1 MHSFP
6 SVLRPGRLALALVP
20 FLLHS
25 TGVLA
30 QQGPAPRTLDTVRV
44 VDDRAG
50 TLTDISSTGSALGLS
65 VLDTPASLTVILREQ
80 LNARGNANLN
90 NAITWAGAIS
100 AMPHPGNG
108 LSALSSRGFTDSA
121 SVMRLYD
128 GIRQYGGVGVTFPF
142 DTWSIERIEVLRG
155 PASVIYGDGAIGGV
169 VNIVPKKP
177 HFGPVENELRA
188 TVGSQDTARLGV
200 GSGGALSSNLAYRL
214 DVSGNYSSGWVDRGY
229 NGDTTFSGA
238 LLWQA
243 RPDLQFTLTHAE
255 GYQRPMRYFGTPLVD
270 GQQLN
275 ALRHENYNVS
285 DSVIRFRDRWSQLD
299 AVWTPNNTVEWR
311 TRLYQ
316 VDSQRDWRNAE
327 AYVYN
332 ATTGLIDRSDNTQI
346 THNQDQTGLTSTLR
360 LRGGLGHM
368 DNTFAVGVDANR
380 AHFKHT
386 NNTYSGSSGPVD
398 LFNPVPG
405 RFISDAPN
413 IPRYRNSAEQYA
425 LFLEDRLALT
435 DRWSI
440 LAGLRHDR
448 AIVQRTDLISGQR
461 TFSKTYSNT
470 GWRTGTV
477 FALRPT
483 STLYAQFSQ
492 ASDPISGLLMIS
504 PSNGAFD
511 LSRGK
516 QVEVGFKQGFDG
528 GEWTLAAYRIR
539 KTGLLSRDPLN
550 PDRRVQ
556 VGAQTSK
563 GVEASLAWVFAPAW
577 SLDLNATVLKA
588 EFEDFLETTGSPV
601 IAVSRDG
608 NVPPNVA
615 ERLANAWVSW
625 QVATDWTVATGVRY
639 VGKRYADTANTLQ
652 LPGYATTDVTVSWQA
667 RPATRLTA
675 RVFNAF
681 DKTFYE
687 TAYYT
692 DTQWLRGA
700 DRRVE
705 FTVDHRF

>member
-1 MHSFP
+1 M
-6 SVLRPGRLALALVP
+6 
-20 FLLHS
+20 
-25 TGVLA
+25 
-30 QQGPAPRTLDTVRV
+30 
-44 VDDRAG
+44 
-50 TLTDISSTGSALGLS
+50 
-65 VLDTPASLTVILREQ
+65 
-80 LNARGNANLN
+80 
-90 NAITWAGAIS
+90 
-100 AMPHPGNG
+100 
-108 LSALSSRGFTDSA
+108 
-121 SVMRLYD
+121 
-128 GIRQYGGVGVTFPF
+128 
-142 DTWSIERIEVLRG
+142 
-155 PASVIYGDGAIGGV
+155 
-169 VNIVPKKP
+169 
-177 HFGPVENELRA
+177 
-188 TVGSQDTARLGV
+188 
-200 GSGGALSSNLAYRL
+200 
-214 DVSGNYSSGWVDRGY
+214 
-229 NGDTTFSGA
+229 
-238 LLWQA
+238 
-243 RPDLQFTLTHAE
+243 
-255 GYQRPMRYFGTPLVD
+255 
-270 GQQLN
+270 
-275 ALRHENYNVS
+275 
-285 DSVIRFRDRWSQLD
+285 
-299 AVWTPNNTVEWR
+299 
-311 TRLYQ
+311 
-316 VDSQRDWRNAE
+316 
-327 AYVYN
+327 
-332 ATTGLIDRSDNTQI
+332 
-346 THNQDQTGLTSTLR
+346 
-360 LRGGLGHM
+360 
-368 DNTFAVGVDANR
+368 
-380 AHFKHT
+380 
-386 NNTYSGSSGPVD
+386 
-398 LFNPVPG
+398 
-405 RFISDAPN
+405 
-413 IPRYRNSAEQYA
+413 
-425 LFLEDRLALT
+425 ALT

-504 PSNGAFD
+504 PNNGAFD

-692 DTQWLRGA
+692 DTQWLRVPTGA
-700 DRRVE
+700 SSSPWTIVSDGQSHLDLPAHCWSFHASLQGHTVRSLPPGVRACGCSRFARTARRAFAQPGRSVSTRSCITPNFRAGIQQLDIGHAPGACE
-705 FTVDHRF
+705 TRQLYRFRIQCCHAHRYPSVTSTSIGPDTKVSPRFTP